1 MQPARDPVSTE
12 NPREGEL
19 TAARI
24 AELTLSPVRGTFDTA
39 HLRETHRRI
48 FQDLPEHAP
57 GEFRPDAE
65 GHYKTRTLAKS
76 GVRYDVA
83 YPRAEEVPERLQQA
97 LEGRDLV
104 AELRGQ
110 SKEGFASR
118 MAKLYA
124 ELDYAHPFREGN
136 SRTLRAFT
144 RQLAEEAGHRLSW
157 SVLLDSPHARELLYL
172 ARDREVF
179 TRAYPGIGKPGFE
192 PKDRL
197 QHEADNVVKHAGT
210 AYPTLE
216 RVMATAH
223 QERPPPE
230 RGPTAAPPVPERD
243 IER

>member
-39 HLRETHRRI
+39 HLREMHRRI

-65 GHYKTRTLAKS
+65 GHFKTRTLAKA

-97 LEGRDLV
+97 LDGRDRV

-110 SKEGFASR
+110 SKEATAERCAPSRASSPR
-118 MAKLYA
+118 RPGIACPGRHFSTRNTHA
-124 ELDYAHPFREGN
+124 
-136 SRTLRAFT
+136 SCCTWRAIARF
-144 RQLAEEAGHRLSW
+144 S
-157 SVLLDSPHARELLYL
+157 HARIR
-172 ARDREVF
+172 ASVSPASSRRIACS
-179 TRAYPGIGKPGFE
+179 TR
-192 PKDRL
+192 R
-197 QHEADNVVKHAGT
+197 T
-210 AYPTLE
+210 TS
-216 RVMATAH
+216 
-223 QERPPPE
+223 
-230 RGPTAAPPVPERD
+230 
-243 IER
+243 